1 MKRTWQAMHKSETHQ
16 KPIVIV
22 GGGPV
27 GAVLALSL
35 QQQSIPFTVLEARQ
49 QGASHQDKR
58 ALALSYG
65 TRLILEKLNVWHAVE
80 ANATAINTIHISQR
94 GGLGRTKLSAAEH
107 QLPAI
112 GYVVSYGALTKA
124 LDAMLDVSSVIYGA
138 EATHIQ
144 PSSEM
149 STVTFK
155 QDEAAQV
162 LSAALLVIAD
172 GGRSLNDIEG
182 IQKETKEYGHDAL
195 VSKVTAE
202 LPHNNIAYE
211 RFTPEGPMALLP
223 NGQSKDSQEFSLVWT
238 GLQANI
244 HAVSGLDDLTF
255 LELLHKTFGDRVGK
269 FLSVEKRMCFPLK
282 LSTLKP
288 ATAPH
293 LVVIGNAAQ
302 TMHPVAGQ
310 GFNVGMRDAW
320 TLADLIINTP
330 VSALG
335 SAEMLKHY
343 SQQRKRDTRGGLL
356 FTDLLVNV
364 FSNDLI
370 GVGSLRGAGLGILD
384 LFKPAKNL
392 LVGKMSFGK

>member
-1 MKRTWQAMHKSETHQ
+1 MKNA
-16 KPIVIV
+16 PIVIV

-35 QQQSIPFTVLEARQ
+35 QQQGIPFVMLEAREK
-49 QGASHQDKR
+49 GASHQDKR

-65 TRLILEKLNVWHAVE
+65 SRLILEKLNVWHAVE
-80 ANATAINTIHISQR
+80 ASATAINTIHISQR
-94 GGLGRTKLSAAEH
+94 GGLGRTKLTASEH
-107 QLPAI
+107 KLPAI
-112 GYVVSYGALTKA
+112 GYVVSYGTLTKA
-124 LDAMLDVSSVIYGA
+124 LDAVLDTSSVIYGA

-155 QDEAAQV
+155 QEEASEA

-172 GGRSLNDIEG
+172 GGRSLSAIEG

-195 VSKVTAE
+195 VTKVTSE

-223 NGQSKDSQEFSLVWT
+223 NGQSKDSHEFSLVWT

-255 LELLHKTFGDRVGK
+255 LDQLHKTFGDRVGK

-288 ATAPH
+288 STAPH
-293 LVVIGNAAQ
+293 LAIIGNAAQ

-310 GFNVGMRDAW
+310 GFNVGLRDAW
-320 TLADLIINTP
+320 TLADLIVNTP
-330 VSALG
+330 PKNWGDA
-335 SAEMLKHY
+335 AMLANY
-343 SQQRKRDTRGGLL
+343 SQARKRDTRGGIL

-364 FSNDLI
+364 FGNEII
-370 GVGSLRGAGLGILD
+370 GLQAIRGAGLGVLE
-384 LFKPAKNL
+384 LLKPAKSF
-392 LVGKMSFGK
+392 LVSKMSFGK

>member
-1 MKRTWQAMHKSETHQ
+1 MHKSETHQ
-16 KPIVIV
+16 LKPIVIV

-35 QQQSIPFTVLEARQ
+35 QQQGIPFTMLEAREK
-49 QGASHQDKR
+49 GASHQDKR

-65 TRLILEKLNVWHAVE
+65 SRLILEKLNVWHAVE

-94 GGLGRTKLSAAEH
+94 GGLGRTKLTAAEH
-107 QLPAI
+107 QLLAI
-112 GYVVSYGALTKA
+112 GYVVSYGALAQA
-124 LDAMLDVSSVIYGA
+124 LDAVLDTSSVIYGA

-144 PSSEM
+144 PNSEM
-149 STVTFK
+149 SNVTFK
-155 QDEAAQV
+155 QSEATQA

-172 GGRSLNDIEG
+172 GGRSLSDIEG

-223 NGQSKDSQEFSLVWT
+223 NGDSDFSLVWT
-238 GLQANI
+238 GEKNKVDALLA
-244 HAVSGLDDLTF
+244 LDDATF
-255 LELLHKTFGDRVGK
+255 LTQLHVAFGDRVGK
-269 FLSVEKRMCFPLK
+269 FLSIEKRMSFPLK

-288 ATAPH
+288 STSPH
-293 LVVIGNAAQ
+293 LAIIGNAAQ

-320 TLADLIINTP
+320 TLADLIINT
-330 VSALG
+330 SEGALG
-335 SAEMLKHY
+335 GAEMLANY

-370 GVGSLRGAGLGILD
+370 GVASLRGAGLGMLD
-384 LFKPAKNL
+384 LFKPVKNL

>member
-1 MKRTWQAMHKSETHQ
+1 MQ
-16 KPIVIV
+16 KDNIIIV

-27 GAVLALSL
+27 GAVLALRL
-35 QQQSIPFTVLEARQ
+35 QQQGIAFIMLEARK
-49 QGASHQDKR
+49 QGASHQDRR

-65 TRLILEKLNVWHAVE
+65 SRLILEKLNVWHAVE
-80 ANATAINTIHISQR
+80 ASATAINTIHISQR
-94 GGLGRTKLSAAEH
+94 GGLGRTKLSAAQH

-112 GYVVSYGALTKA
+112 GYVLPYGALTQA
-124 LDAMLDVSSVIYGA
+124 LDAALDTSSVIYGA

-144 PSSEM
+144 PGADI
-149 STVTFK
+149 STVRFK
-155 QDEAAQV
+155 QAETTKS

-195 VSKVTAE
+195 VTKVTTE

-211 RFTPEGPMALLP
+211 RFTPQGPMALLP
-223 NGQSKDSQEFSLVWT
+223 NGQGKHSHEFSLVWT

-255 LELLHKTFGDRVGK
+255 LKQLHETFGDRVGQ
-269 FLSVEKRMCFPLK
+269 FLSVEKRLSFPLK

-288 ATAPH
+288 STAPH
-293 LVVIGNAAQ
+293 LAIIGNAAQ

-330 VSALG
+330 QSVLG
-335 SAEMLKHY
+335 GDDMLANY

-370 GVGSLRGAGLGILD
+370 GVGSLRGAGLGMLD

-392 LVGKMSFGK
+392 LVSKMSFGK